1 MMLTGFS
8 PKAMSLLLG
17 PPQPV
22 LCCMYTVAVHT
33 AFQCLEINAS
43 SPFAVQDG
51 SVDTV
56 ASDHSP
62 STPDVKLFDTG
73 DFLNSWGGF
82 AGLSTES
89 ATRVSDDSCTYC
101 SAPCAAAGN

>member
-1 MMLTGFS
+1 M
-8 PKAMSLLLG
+8 
-17 PPQPV
+17 
-22 LCCMYTVAVHT
+22 TVAVFDL
-33 AFQCLEINAS
+33 ALCS
-43 SPFAVQDG
+43 SPQHLACVRAIEQDG

-82 AGLSTES
+82 AGL
-89 ATRVSDDSCTYC
+89 C
-101 SAPCAAAGN
+101 SLKP